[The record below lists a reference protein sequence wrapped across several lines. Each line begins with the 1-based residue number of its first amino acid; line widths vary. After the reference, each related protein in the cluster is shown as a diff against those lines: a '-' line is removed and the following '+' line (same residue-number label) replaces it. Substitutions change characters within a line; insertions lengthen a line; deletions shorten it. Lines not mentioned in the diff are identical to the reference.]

1 MAYSTKA
8 AIIAKISEATLVQL
22 TDDEGTGS
30 EVDSRV
36 AAAISEADGMIDGY
50 LRGRWATPLAEPIP
64 DPIPSISTDLA
75 IFNLFERRGD
85 FLISD
90 KVIERQKRAVKKLE
104 QIQAGTISLLGN
116 GSPANYAIRA
126 TSSRVYTSETLDR
139 Y

>member
-8 AIIAKISEATLVQL
+8 AIISKISEATLVQL

-90 KVIERQKRAVKKLE
+90 KVIERKKRAEKKLE
-104 QIQAGTISLLGN
+104 QIQAGTISFLGN
-116 GSPANYAIRA
+116 GSPAIYATR
-126 TSSRVYTSETLDR
+126 STLDR
-139 Y
+139 VFTSEKLDRY

>member
-116 GSPANYAIRA
+116 GSPANYAIRS